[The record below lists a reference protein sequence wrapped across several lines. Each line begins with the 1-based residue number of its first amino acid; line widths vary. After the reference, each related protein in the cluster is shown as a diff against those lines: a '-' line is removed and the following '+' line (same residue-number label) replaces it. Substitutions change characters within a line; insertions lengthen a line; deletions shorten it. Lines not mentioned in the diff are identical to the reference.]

1 MVVEGVG
8 GHAKDPTDGGTLHVK
23 RGEEERGVEAVG
35 ADFFK
40 IAVEAGAQPDEVS
53 PFFAE
58 KAADTEVDREFLYR
72 PRQRGIV
79 GRLVRS
85 MRVSNPGI
93 ERSAFGDGYAAGGAE
108 FKAAH
113 ADAVNL
119 GGSAFEITSAR
130 VRVAAGKRIDQSRTE
145 SEAGRLSKTD
155 GGEAGGPKGEEGGAE
170 VDVEKRSIPSR
181 FLDVVSRKLKRQII
195 IGI

>member
-1 MVVEGVG
+1 
-8 GHAKDPTDGGTLHVK
+8 
-23 RGEEERGVEAVG
+23 
-35 ADFFK
+35 
-40 IAVEAGAQPDEVS
+40 
-53 PFFAE
+53 
-58 KAADTEVDREFLYR
+58 
-72 PRQRGIV
+72 
-79 GRLVRS
+79 

-155 GGEAGGPKGEEGGAE
+155 DGEAGGPKGEEGGAE
-170 VDVEKRSIPSR
+170 VDVEKTLHTKPVLRRGFQKIEASNNNR
-181 FLDVVSRKLKRQII
+181 HLKNWLVANWIFK
-195 IGI
+195 GI